1 MKVNEL
7 FEEKYICFK
16 NKLGA
21 TVFWNENGL
30 GYTGN
35 ILEAG
40 LYNAEEVTDKYKI
53 KILSLQEIKKCQYK
67 NYTHF
72 AAKLS
77 DAIKFF
83 Q

>member
-7 FEEKYICFK
+7 FEDKFICFK
-16 NKLGA
+16 NKIGA
-21 TVFWNENGL
+21 TVFWCENAL

-35 ILEAG
+35 IQEAG
-40 LYNAEEVTDKYKI
+40 LYTKEEITETHKLH
-53 KILSLQEIKKCQYK
+53 ILSSQEIKRGQYK

-72 AAKLS
+72 ATTLS
-77 DAIKFF
+77 DAVKFF